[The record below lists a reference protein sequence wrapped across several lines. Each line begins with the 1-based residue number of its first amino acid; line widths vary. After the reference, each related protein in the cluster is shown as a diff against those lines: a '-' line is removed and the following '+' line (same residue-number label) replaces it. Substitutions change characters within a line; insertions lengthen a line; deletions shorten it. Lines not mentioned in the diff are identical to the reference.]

1 MAILLLVGLLVAD
14 LHFNSLT
21 RTRAMLDTLSTP
33 VHWVAA
39 VPGQLNDWFDRH
51 FRSRSVLIRDAERL
65 RRENLL
71 LQGRAL
77 QMASLQAENVRLR
90 ALLGSTAMV
99 RNDVQVAELIGV
111 SPDPM
116 RHVLVINR
124 GASDGVYAGQP
135 LIDADGL
142 VGQVLEVAEY
152 TSRVLLITDPT
163 HSTPVQV
170 NRNGV
175 RAIAEGNGS
184 LDMLEVHHIPVTT
197 DIQVGDLLVT
207 SGLGGRFP
215 VGYPVGEVVRVD
227 LDPGQ
232 PFARIL
238 ARPSAALDRSRH
250 VLLVFVGGA
259 EPLVEASADGASESP
274 VDAFPRAEEAD
285 GLPAPEPELAPAD
298 GEGD

>member
-1 MAILLLVGLLVAD
+1 MLALSALLVAD
-14 LHFNSLT
+14 LQFNRLNS
-21 RTRAMLDTLSTP
+21 TRALLDTLATP
-33 VHWVAA
+33 VYWVADL
-39 VPGQLNDWFDRH
+39 PGRWDRWAGKH
-51 FRSRSVLIRDAERL
+51 LRSRSSLLRHNERL
-65 RRENLL
+65 QRENLL

-90 ALLGSTAMV
+90 ALLSSSALV

-116 RHVLVINR
+116 RHLLVINK
-124 GASDGVYAGQP
+124 GASDDVYEGQP
-135 LIDADGL
+135 LVDADGL
-142 VGQVLEVAEY
+142 MGQVVEVAEF

-163 HSTPVQV
+163 HSIPVQV

-184 LDMLEVHHIPVTT
+184 LDALEVHHIPVTT
-197 DIQVGDLLVT
+197 DIQVGDLLVS

-215 VGYPVGEVVRVD
+215 TGYPVGEVVQVD
-227 LDPGQ
+227 RDPGQ

-250 VLLVFVGGA
+250 VLLVFVEPASSPEAGA
-259 EPLVEASADGASESP
+259 
-274 VDAFPRAEEAD
+274 DAAPD
-285 GLPAPEPELAPAD
+285 PAPAP